1 MEEIGGIEKR
11 EQKRIDNEKDKDGT
25 ETTTMDDNHT
35 DEHHRVFSLSL
46 EFELEL

>member
-11 EQKRIDNEKDKDGT
+11 EQKRIDKDKDGT

-35 DEHHRVFSLSL
+35 YEPEYFTFSKPYIYLR
-46 EFELEL
+46 FD